1 MRNYKLFL
9 DDERSPRDIYPTTNN
24 SEWVIVRSY
33 NEFVRVIERDGLPFQ
48 ISFDHDL
55 SFEHYPNRE
64 TEGQPID
71 YSQHT
76 EKTGYACA
84 MWLIDYCLR
93 NGILELPACSVHS
106 ANPVGRRNI
115 EQLLSSWDRIKHIH
129 IK

>member
-1 MRNYKLFL
+1 MYKLFL
-9 DDERSPRDIYPTTNN
+9 DDIRVPTNVFPTTNN

-33 NEFVRVIERDGLPFQ
+33 DEFIRTIEQRGRPMT

-55 SFEHYPNRE
+55 CDSHYPTRE

-71 YSQHT
+71 YSKHS

-93 NGILELPACSVHS
+93 NKIEELPEWYVHS
-106 ANPVGRRNI
+106 ANPVGRKNI
-115 EQLLSSWDRIKHIH
+115 EQLLRSWDRIKHIH
-129 IK
+129 IQ

>member
-1 MRNYKLFL
+1 MYKLFL
-9 DDERSPRDIYPTTNN
+9 DDLRNPVHVYKTTSN

-33 NEFVRVIERDGLPFQ
+33 DEFVRAIEQRGRPMT

-55 SFEHYPNRE
+55 AHEHYPNRE

-71 YSQHT
+71 YTQHT

-93 NGILELPACSVHS
+93 NKIKELPEWYVHS
-106 ANPVGRRNI
+106 ANPVGRKNI
-115 EQLLSSWDRIKHIH
+115 EQLLHSWDRIKHIN
-129 IK
+129 IQ